1 MRQSTRLASG
11 IPEQPLECICH
22 CNPENRDNAP
32 RRGRFSLR
40 RTNSDGDV
48 VSSILS
54 GAGTGRRV
62 RYRNHTNDTRSRPC
76 DSIRPPRWRGWRPP
90 PTMPSRPRSTQRSYA
105 RSHSRFKAPST
116 PNRRTIMRRS
126 LILLMFGLRL
136 QSRSAHTRGSDAALG
151 LPAVHMIEDLFSAP
165 VEGLAYESFKESR
178 RHYYAVT
185 RALAPTM
192 AFWQKARR
200 ATRPRSAP
208 RSSSRPR

>member
-1 MRQSTRLASG
+1 MRIRLMRQGSTYCVFQKENPQKITPRREEPRTFAVTRQSTRLVSG
-11 IPEQPLECICH
+11 LGPIPGQPLECICR
-22 CNPENRDNAP
+22 CNPENRDSAS

-105 RSHSRFKAPST
+105 RSHSRSKALQRQT
-116 PNRRTIMRRS
+116 AARS
-126 LILLMFGLRL
+126 
-136 QSRSAHTRGSDAALG
+136 
-151 LPAVHMIEDLFSAP
+151 
-165 VEGLAYESFKESR
+165 
-178 RHYYAVT
+178 
-185 RALAPTM
+185 
-192 AFWQKARR
+192 
-200 ATRPRSAP
+200 
-208 RSSSRPR
+208 